1 MTTALNDL
9 LVSLEEST
17 TATELLE
24 FIDAYVEGSINEVE

>member
-17 TATELLE
+17 TGAELLE
-24 FIDAYVEGSINEVE
+24 FIDAYVEGSVNEVE